1 MGIKEAVVLRIKNL
15 CAEKG
20 ITINALATISGIT
33 PSSVYSSINPS
44 RKDIGVV
51 LIKKLCDGLEISIDE
66 FFDDEIF
73 KGLEQ
78 EII

>member
-1 MGIKEAVVLRIKNL
+1 MGIKEAVILRIKNL
-15 CAEKG
+15 CTQKG
-20 ITINALATISGIT
+20 ISVNALATISGIT
-33 PSSVYSSINPS
+33 PSTIYSAFNPV
-44 RKDIGVV
+44 RKDIGVI
-51 LIKKLCDGLEISIDE
+51 LIKKLCDGFDITIDE